1 MEIISKILGMIV
13 GFGIAYL
20 IFKWNK
26 KNKQSKIYY
35 IIAGLFLVGA
45 LYMPFAKTVSP
56 EQESAESS
64 KVESSSIKD
73 KSTSSKNNDSSISP
87 TSSKEELKTV
97 ISMPMN
103 KENYQNLENGL
114 LEAAKVDDIHDHS
127 ATMQGKLNK
136 FNAKA
141 NNILKKKI
149 SKKDLHKEKKFLTS
163 SDYQKFKEYSNNL
176 DDYLSALY
184 DYAVKYQ
191 SNTPVINDDK
201 TSQSTKDNYQK
212 ELDQFKSKFDNAKE
226 KWSNSYDS
234 IMNS

>member
-1 MEIISKILGMIV
+1 MKKFNAITISLLSLSLLG
-13 GFGIAYL
+13 ACSNSNSND
-20 IFKWNK
+20 K
-26 KNKQSKIYY
+26 
-35 IIAGLFLVGA
+35 
-45 LYMPFAKTVSP
+45 
-56 EQESAESS
+56 SS
-64 KVESSSIKD
+64 SSSIKSE
-73 KSTSSKNNDSSISP
+73 KKATSSKAASSSVSP

-136 FNAKA
+136 FNAKV

-149 SKKDLHKEKKFLTS
+149 SEKDLHKEKKFLTS

-201 TSQSTKDNYQK
+201 TSQSTKDDYQK

>member
-1 MEIISKILGMIV
+1 MRKFNAIAISLLSLSLLGACSNSNSN
-13 GFGIAYL
+13 G
-20 IFKWNK
+20 K
-26 KNKQSKIYY
+26 
-35 IIAGLFLVGA
+35 
-45 LYMPFAKTVSP
+45 
-56 EQESAESS
+56 SS
-64 KVESSSIKD
+64 SSSIKSE
-73 KSTSSKNNDSSISP
+73 KKATSSKAASSSVSP
-87 TSSKEELKTV
+87 TSSKEELKTA
-97 ISMPMN
+97 ISTPMT
-103 KENYQNLENGL
+103 KENYQNLEDGL
-114 LEAAKVDDIHDHS
+114 LEAANVDDIHDHS

-136 FNAKA
+136 FNVRA
-141 NNILKKKI
+141 NNILKQKI

-201 TSQSTKDNYQK
+201 TSQSTKDDYQK

>member
-1 MEIISKILGMIV
+1 MKKFNAITISLLSLSLLG
-13 GFGIAYL
+13 ACSNSNSND
-20 IFKWNK
+20 K
-26 KNKQSKIYY
+26 
-35 IIAGLFLVGA
+35 
-45 LYMPFAKTVSP
+45 
-56 EQESAESS
+56 SS
-64 KVESSSIKD
+64 SSSIKSE
-73 KSTSSKNNDSSISP
+73 KKATSSKAASSSVSP

-136 FNAKA
+136 FNAKV

-149 SKKDLHKEKKFLTS
+149 SEKDLHKEKKFLTS

-201 TSQSTKDNYQK
+201 TSQSTKDDYQK
-212 ELDQFKSKFDNAKE
+212 ELDQFKSNFDNAKE

>member
-1 MEIISKILGMIV
+1 MINLV
-13 GFGIAYL
+13 L
-20 IFKWNK
+20 QVLNPRK
-26 KNKQSKIYY
+26 K
-35 IIAGLFLVGA
+35 A
-45 LYMPFAKTVSP
+45 
-56 EQESAESS
+56 
-64 KVESSSIKD
+64 
-73 KSTSSKNNDSSISP
+73 TSSKAASSSISP
-87 TSSKEELKTV
+87 TSSKEELKAA
-97 ISMPMN
+97 ISTPMT
-103 KENYQNLENGL
+103 KENYQNLEDEL
-114 LEAAKVDDIHDHS
+114 LEAANVDDIHDHS

-136 FNAKA
+136 FNVRA
-141 NNILKKKI
+141 NNILKQKI

-201 TSQSTKDNYQK
+201 TSQSTKDDYQK

-226 KWSNSYDS
+226 KWSSSYDS

>member
-1 MEIISKILGMIV
+1 MKKFNVITISLLSLSLLG
-13 GFGIAYL
+13 ACSNSNSND
-20 IFKWNK
+20 K
-26 KNKQSKIYY
+26 
-35 IIAGLFLVGA
+35 
-45 LYMPFAKTVSP
+45 
-56 EQESAESS
+56 SS
-64 KVESSSIKD
+64 SSSIKSE
-73 KSTSSKNNDSSISP
+73 KKATSSKAASSSIPP
-87 TSSKEELKTV
+87 TSSKEELKAA
-97 ISMPMN
+97 ISTPMT
-103 KENYQNLENGL
+103 KENYQNLEDEL
-114 LEAAKVDDIHDHS
+114 LEAANVDDIHDHP

-136 FNAKA
+136 FNVRA
-141 NNILKKKI
+141 NNILKQKI

-201 TSQSTKDNYQK
+201 TSQSTKDDYQK

-226 KWSNSYDS
+226 KWSSSYDS

>member
-1 MEIISKILGMIV
+1 MKKFNVITISLLSLSLLG
-13 GFGIAYL
+13 ACSNSNSND
-20 IFKWNK
+20 K
-26 KNKQSKIYY
+26 
-35 IIAGLFLVGA
+35 
-45 LYMPFAKTVSP
+45 
-56 EQESAESS
+56 SS
-64 KVESSSIKD
+64 SSSIKSE
-73 KSTSSKNNDSSISP
+73 KKATSSKAASSSISP
-87 TSSKEELKTV
+87 TSSKEELKAA
-97 ISMPMN
+97 ISTPMT
-103 KENYQNLENGL
+103 KENYQNLEDGL
-114 LEAAKVDDIHDHS
+114 LEAANVDDIHDHS

-201 TSQSTKDNYQK
+201 TSQSTKDDYQK

-226 KWSNSYDS
+226 KWSSSYDS